1 MATKNLFRALFFV
14 VTLIEGCSAM
24 QGKEAYLLRT
34 AEFVEQLNNSD
45 FEYNTQGAKNLLKQ
59 KLSSIDLNSN
69 PINPPIFGKSLQK
82 LKLPITNVIHNLTGL
97 SYTEIS
103 YIDLASLQPIQTSMF
118 TILKELSN
126 TEFID
131 LENPQSDILI
141 ILDYEAKRL
150 SFNKVESNN
159 IQPGPFVYNQEESD
173 YWDCD
178 YKCLGLLISIVIT
191 QCVLTVAGIV

>member
-1 MATKNLFRALFFV
+1 MVTKNLFRAVFFV
-14 VTLIEGCSAM
+14 ATLIEGCSAM

-45 FEYNTQGAKNLLKQ
+45 FECNTQGAKNFLKQ

-82 LKLPITNVIHNLTGL
+82 LKLPITNVIHNLKDL

-103 YIDLASLQPIQTSMF
+103 HIDLASLQPIESSMAS
-118 TILKELSN
+118 ILKKLSD
-126 TEFID
+126 TEFFD

-150 SFNKVESNN
+150 SFNNVEFNN
-159 IQPGPFVYNQEESD
+159 IQPGLFVYNQEESD

-178 YKCLGLLISIVIT
+178 YKCIGLLISIVIT
-191 QCVLTVAGIV
+191 QCILTVVGIV